1 MDIAPTSASEPN
13 DAGGGGGGNVTE
25 EPLTLPVSSPLSV
38 DGVALDIPV
47 VSGTGSDVIAVD
59 NNNDNNSVNNAV
71 RDINVVVDKDED
83 FVPDTPTSCNS
94 INTIQVWWFW
104 RWKWNVLSFNV
115 LCLNVE
121 DGEAG
126 DDVGMMVLWASE
138 E

>member
-59 NNNDNNSVNNAV
+59 NNNENNAV
-71 RDINVVVDKDED
+71 RDINNVVVVDKDED

-94 INTIQVWWFW
+94 INTIQVW
-104 RWKWNVLSFNV
+104 
-115 LCLNVE
+115 
-121 DGEAG
+121 
-126 DDVGMMVLWASE
+126 
-138 E
+138 

>member
-94 INTIQVWWFW
+94 INTIQVW
-104 RWKWNVLSFNV
+104 
-115 LCLNVE
+115 
-121 DGEAG
+121 
-126 DDVGMMVLWASE
+126 
-138 E
+138 

>member
-38 DGVALDIPV
+38 DGVALDITV

-59 NNNDNNSVNNAV
+59 NNDNNSVNNAV

-94 INTIQVWWFW
+94 INTIQVW
-104 RWKWNVLSFNV
+104 
-115 LCLNVE
+115 
-121 DGEAG
+121 
-126 DDVGMMVLWASE
+126 
-138 E
+138 